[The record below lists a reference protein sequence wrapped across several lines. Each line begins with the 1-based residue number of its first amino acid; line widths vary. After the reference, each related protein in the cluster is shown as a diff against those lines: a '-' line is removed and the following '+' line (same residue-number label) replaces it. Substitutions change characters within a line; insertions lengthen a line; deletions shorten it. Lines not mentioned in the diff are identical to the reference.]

1 MTLLLLKLY
10 ERNCNKTKTYMTYRV
25 KKMKPIIQISNLSKF
40 YKDAETYSLN
50 DFSMEVQEGDIFGLL
65 GPNGAGKTT
74 LISILCG
81 LIKPTSG
88 SFTIDG
94 LNYSANANT
103 IKKIIGVVPQE
114 YALYPTLTARENLL
128 YFGSMYGLKGND
140 LKEKV
145 IDTLDLLGLLKFADK
160 RIETFSGGMK
170 RRVNLIAGILH
181 NPKVLFLDEPTV
193 GVDVH
198 SKNVIIDYLKEL
210 NKKGTTIIYTS
221 HHLSE
226 AQDFCNNIAIVD
238 GGIIHTKG
246 TPKDLIASTHN
257 ARNLEDV
264 FISLTGK
271 ELRDAI

>member
-1 MTLLLLKLY
+1 
-10 ERNCNKTKTYMTYRV
+10 
-25 KKMKPIIQISNLSKF
+25 MKPIIQISQLSKK
-40 YKDAETYSLN
+40 YKDAEMYSLN
-50 DFSMEVQEGDIFGLL
+50 DFTLSIYEGQIFGLL

-81 LIKPTSG
+81 LVKPTSG
-88 SFTIDG
+88 SFSIDD
-94 LNYSANANT
+94 LTYSKNGNE

-114 YALYPTLTARENLL
+114 YALYPTLTARENLM
-128 YFGSMYGLKGND
+128 YFGSMYGLIGSD

-145 IDTLDLLGLLKFADK
+145 IESLDFLGLLKFADK

-170 RRVNLIAGILH
+170 RRINLIAGILH

-193 GVDVH
+193 GVDVQ
-198 SKNVIIDYLKEL
+198 SKNAIIDYLKKL
-210 NKKGTTIIYTS
+210 SKYGTTIIYTS

-226 AQDFCNNIAIVD
+226 AQDFCTDIAIID
-238 GGIIHTKG
+238 RGKIYEKG
-246 TPKDLIASTHN
+246 TPNSLINSTAK

-271 ELRDAI
+271 ELRDDI